1 VKYCCLSRPHALAA
15 GDKAAERAGKRD
27 SRKLIDRG
35 NKRTGDGQWA
45 VILI

>member
-27 SRKLIDRG
+27 GRKLIDVAINALEMVNG
-35 NKRTGDGQWA
+35 
-45 VILI
+45 L